1 MQERMGNAL
10 NKLRSLDRY
19 TKFAIII
26 ILIGIIMRF
35 VLALPYH
42 VAGDGCWHI
51 SNARFIAN
59 NYKIPL
65 YEPLGRDQPF
75 WSPPLFHIVSA
86 VFYRAFG
93 LFGIGAADFGIKLVS
108 PLFSSLA
115 LIFSYLI
122 LKNLFDKKAAFY
134 GTLFATFLPISIDY
148 GVFSYA
154 DSMLTF
160 FILASVY
167 YALKNKILISALS
180 LSLAILTKYT
190 GLVIIPVIIYII
202 FIKSSKSF
210 LRKSAVML
218 AITAAVSS
226 LWYIRNWAYLKN
238 PVYPVLNSLF
248 NGIEVGT
255 TYSGFDFSRLF
266 SINSIIFPFLEFFG
280 VPDGNP
286 SNIFFYNVPFLSAI
300 LAIWLISILLFILPI
315 FFGLRINKETRNIAI
330 VWMLGFLLA
339 GVLHILNVGWS
350 IGRRL
355 LPITIILAFFWGN
368 GIKNITKKTGHG
380 IIIFSILALII
391 GGFVAVEIAK
401 VNLAA
406 DSWGLYQDDFSWVKQ
421 NTEKDAVFMAGGQ
434 CLSYNINKFSYQ
446 DSPDN
451 LEKVKYAWVNQDFRL
466 DKRVIMDASLLS
478 EIRSRGEIVYRN
490 EKTKTEIYR
499 LKQ

>member
-1 MQERMGNAL
+1 M
-10 NKLRSLDRY
+10 
-19 TKFAIII
+19 
-26 ILIGIIMRF
+26 
-35 VLALPYH
+35 
-42 VAGDGCWHI
+42 
-51 SNARFIAN
+51 
-59 NYKIPL
+59 
-65 YEPLGRDQPF
+65 
-75 WSPPLFHIVSA
+75 
-86 VFYRAFG
+86 
-93 LFGIGAADFGIKLVS
+93 
-108 PLFSSLA
+108 
-115 LIFSYLI
+115 
-122 LKNLFDKKAAFY
+122 
-134 GTLFATFLPISIDY
+134 
-148 GVFSYA
+148 
-154 DSMLTF
+154 
-160 FILASVY
+160 
-167 YALKNKILISALS
+167 
-180 LSLAILTKYT
+180 
-190 GLVIIPVIIYII
+190 
-202 FIKSSKSF
+202 
-210 LRKSAVML
+210 
-218 AITAAVSS
+218 
-226 LWYIRNWAYLKN
+226 
-238 PVYPVLNSLF
+238 
-248 NGIEVGT
+248 
-255 TYSGFDFSRLF
+255 
-266 SINSIIFPFLEFFG
+266 
-280 VPDGNP
+280 
-286 SNIFFYNVPFLSAI
+286 
-300 LAIWLISILLFILPI
+300 AIWLISILLFILPI

-434 CLSYNINKFSYQ
+434 CLSYNIDRFAYQ

>member
-1 MQERMGNAL
+1 MNNLKEERVFLINEFSDEDKKRLLEVTNA
-10 NKLRSLDRY
+10 
-19 TKFAIII
+19 
-26 ILIGIIMRF
+26 
-35 VLALPYH
+35 V
-42 VAGDGCWHI
+42 
-51 SNARFIAN
+51 
-59 NYKIPL
+59 
-65 YEPLGRDQPF
+65 GR
-75 WSPPLFHIVSA
+75 
-86 VFYRAFG
+86 R
-93 LFGIGAADFGIKLVS
+93 
-108 PLFSSLA
+108 
-115 LIFSYLI
+115 
-122 LKNLFDKKAAFY
+122 LKKFDKKAAFY

-421 NTEKDAVFMAGGQ
+421 NTEKDAVILGNLQEGNLIKTLGERKNVIDSNFLLAPSPVERINDVRVIYTG
-434 CLSYNINKFSYQ
+434 LSEAKALSLTRKYDITTIYLSEDTKKAYNIKELNYAIGSRCF
-446 DSPDN
+446 
-451 LEKVKYAWVNQDFRL
+451 VKEGNFY
-466 DKRVIMDASLLS
+466 VI
-478 EIRSRGEIVYRN
+478 
-490 EKTKTEIYR
+490 KC
-499 LKQ
+499 